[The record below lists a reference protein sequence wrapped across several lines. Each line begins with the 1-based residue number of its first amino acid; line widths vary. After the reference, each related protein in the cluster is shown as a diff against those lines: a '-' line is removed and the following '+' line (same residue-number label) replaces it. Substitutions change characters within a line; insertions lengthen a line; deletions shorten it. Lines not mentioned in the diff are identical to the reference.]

1 MLRDAVM
8 KSSFVMTAIALVAAT
23 AGCASEASSSD
34 ESSIE
39 REEAELIGKPA
50 APLFTAPA
58 RPRATKHP
66 VVLAHGFH
74 GSSDNSW
81 SFNGVEEA
89 LEGDGHFVVR
99 ADVQTYNGTPARA
112 ATLVKEL
119 DRARREFCASRSSD
133 ADRTACFETTK
144 VNIIAHSQG
153 GLDARY
159 AIAKLGYAD
168 HVASLTTIG
177 TPHRG
182 TPIGDTALGILG
194 SGKFDGLADAVFS
207 FVAKTRSPRE
217 LANDTGVR
225 DAFFWLSQRRA
236 NDPTY
241 AMPDAPG
248 VYYQSWAG
256 LVTLGGGR
264 ASSTECGGKMI
275 GERRGKLDLPKDL
288 HFLPLV
294 PIFHGDDEIND
305 GHIPVDSAKWGN
317 FRGCLPADH
326 LDLLGRPDDQHEGM
340 SKRTGFDHEVFYR
353 VLAHELAER
362 GL

>member
-1 MLRDAVM
+1 MRPCFPIA
-8 KSSFVMTAIALVAAT
+8 AIAAIVLAT
-23 AGCASEASSSD
+23 AAIGCAAEPSSD
-34 ESSIE
+34 EESTIE
-39 REEAELIGKPA
+39 AEEAELIGKPA
-50 APLFTAPA
+50 APLFTAPE

-81 SFNGVEEA
+81 SYNGVAEA
-89 LEGDGHFVVR
+89 LERDGHFVVR
-99 ADVQTYNGTPARA
+99 TDVQTYNGTPARA

-119 DRARREFCASRSSD
+119 DRARREFCAARRANDD
-133 ADRTACFETTK
+133 ADACFEATK
-144 VNIIAHSQG
+144 VNIVAHSQG

-159 AIAKLGYAD
+159 AITKLGYAD
-168 HVASLTTIG
+168 HVASLTTMG

-194 SGKFDGLADAVFS
+194 SGRFDGLADAVFS
-207 FVAKTRSPRE
+207 FVAKTRSPRD
-217 LANDTGVR
+217 LARDTGVR

-236 NDPTY
+236 KDSAY
-241 AMPDAPG
+241 DLPDAPG

-264 ASSTECGGKMI
+264 ASASECDGKMI
-275 GERRGKLDLPKDL
+275 GDRRGKLDLPKDL

-305 GHIPVDSAKWGN
+305 GHIPVASAKWGN

-326 LDLLGRPDDQHEGM
+326 LDLLGRPDDQHRGM